1 NFLRQ
6 VAHRPPPSPIAI
18 PIPKSTIELKT
29 IDNDDSNNNDDV
41 RTLSVTV
48 SDGANQKSQKHAT
61 IVTMMP
67 SLSSVRELIS
77 YVPTLKN
84 IATRGELTGI
94 PYLGDTFDREDQE
107 LINSISGESSKQNK
121 AIIRKNKLDEH
132 LLETLYETLRSN
144 KAWQIYSNEQIID
157 VILDYHRDSTS
168 RARLIAFAN
177 QSETSSNDNHPP
189 HHANIDTCDTI
200 DIDINNL
207 IIKTWCS
214 RFCLRCYTY
223 K

>member
-1 NFLRQ
+1 MFLYRNFLRQ
-6 VAHRPPPSPIAI
+6 VAQRPPPSPLKI

-29 IDNDDSNNNDDV
+29 NHNDDDV

-61 IVTMMP
+61 IITMMP

-121 AIIRKNKLDEH
+121 AITRSMTMKTNFCSCLVLIFFLLNKK
-132 LLETLYETLRSN
+132 TN
-144 KAWQIYSNEQIID
+144 
-157 VILDYHRDSTS
+157 STN
-168 RARLIAFAN
+168 R
-177 QSETSSNDNHPP
+177 
-189 HHANIDTCDTI
+189 
-200 DIDINNL
+200 
-207 IIKTWCS
+207 
-214 RFCLRCYTY
+214 Y
-223 K
+223 